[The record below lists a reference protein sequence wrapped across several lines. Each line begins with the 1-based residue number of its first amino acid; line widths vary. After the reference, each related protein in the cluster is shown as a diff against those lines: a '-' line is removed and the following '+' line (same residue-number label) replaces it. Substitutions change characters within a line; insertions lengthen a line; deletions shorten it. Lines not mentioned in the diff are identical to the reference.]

1 MSSETVQDLDQRIC
15 EQLETWRISKG
26 IWHLDLREA
35 HEFWLQLVKMIRI
48 VAWKAKEVDYNMCI
62 TEFDFAVSLVVTIF

>member
-26 IWHLDLREA
+26 IWHLDLTEA
-35 HEFWLQLVKMIRI
+35 HEFWLWLGKMIQI
-48 VAWKAKEVDYNMCI
+48 IA
-62 TEFDFAVSLVVTIF
+62 